1 MLNRL
6 DWLLLF
12 TGVFLSASGAILLKV
27 GAVNI
32 NYATG
37 IYNIGTQIMFNWKI
51 ILGVLFYAV
60 PVLIWIYLLKSI
72 DVSYLQPLFASI
84 YVITPLF
91 AKYFLGEELNPIKWF
106 GIGIIILGI
115 VVFARG

>member
-6 DWLLLF
+6 DWLLLVI
-12 TGVFLSASGAILLKV
+12 GVVLSASGAILLKV

-32 NYATG
+32 SYSTNLVSVAS
-37 IYNIGTQIMFNWKI
+37 QIILNWKI
-51 ILGVLFYAV
+51 ILGVLFYAI

-91 AKYFLGEELNPIKWF
+91 AKWFLGEDLNPIKW
-106 GIGIIILGI
+106 IGISIVIIGI
-115 VVFARG
+115 VIFARG